1 MILLCLFTGVRWP
14 YFKHKADQILHNKRR
29 VHLEQQ
35 VREAEYICLL
45 RKVAS
50 CLTVDADKRATNN
63 NNLRST

>member
-29 VHLEQQ
+29 VHREQQ
-35 VREAEYICLL
+35 VREAEFVYLS
-45 RKVAS
+45 RKVP
-50 CLTVDADKRATNN
+50 CLTVDADTRATNN